1 MSTVKQA
8 RKAEKDRQKSKLKK
22 LRAEQA
28 AERLRKLLEECDYDQ
43 MKRDLERLCQVKFL
57 DPSQKKRK
65 ARLQEDIEKIE
76 EYRKEKEE
84 SEKALAEAE
93 GEEDDDSEEEV
104 EPEKVSIPLTS
115 AWATVLAAKPVTPP
129 PAPVPSFDRRPND
142 AGSAI
147 PGSTSGFPS
156 GNAAAATAP
165 ATTNLVPL
173 AVLRRRAQAAKRTR
187 EEDDPTP
194 ASSTSMAYRGGAMLG
209 HQANPPPP
217 KKDVTAKDM
226 EALLESLA
234 EEGVL

>member
-93 GEEDDDSEEEV
+93 AEDDEDSEEEV

-129 PAPVPSFDRRPND
+129 PGPTASFERRPND
-142 AGSAI
+142 AAGALPGAYSAP
-147 PGSTSGFPS
+147 PGPTATS
-156 GNAAAATAP
+156 AAS
-165 ATTNLVPL
+165 NLVPL
-173 AVLRRRAQAAKRTR
+173 AVLRRRAQAAKRAR
-187 EEDDPTP
+187 EEDDPAP
-194 ASSTSMAYRGGAMLG
+194 ASTSMAYQGGALLG
-209 HQANPPPP
+209 QVQAPP